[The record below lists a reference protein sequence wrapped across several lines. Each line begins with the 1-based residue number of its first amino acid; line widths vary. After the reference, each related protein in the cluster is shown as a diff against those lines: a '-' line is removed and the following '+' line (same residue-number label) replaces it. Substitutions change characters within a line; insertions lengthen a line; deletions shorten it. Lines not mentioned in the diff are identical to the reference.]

1 MHHSFII
8 THVARVS
15 GKSPLVNALPNA
27 EFGDLVFITENEE
40 DETPSFGVL
49 TERVDDQE
57 HIWSVRL
64 LSSEAFLHE
73 ICHRLRDRKSGEDAN
88 RMFMPI
94 LNASPSPAALE
105 RNPEE

>member
-15 GKSPLVNALPNA
+15 GNSPLVKALPNA
-27 EFGDLVFITENEE
+27 ESGDLVFITETGKEE
-40 DETPSFGVL
+40 TGSFGVL
-49 TERVDDQE
+49 NERVDEQE

-64 LSSEAFLHE
+64 LSPEAFLHK